1 MKLRAVKDSK
11 TGCCNG
17 RTAAAVLRLKW
28 TAWSRHQQQII
39 NPRMFAKEGVLKRWW
54 LDSQMSQSG
63 LSSSPYH
70 PPPPSPSYFSRL
82 LSGGLFMAAVCARFR
97 CRSSWRRE
105 GVKFVYSDSVSLPA
119 FCSPSPVSAQI
130 ANRLSKSRLKRE
142 HNFYVLSGGK
152 RRRWEDRR
160 EEQKGVPRGGSP
172 PLLSITVAGMSGRT
186 WVKPRWNQLG
196 GVTSSSR
203 AHVIKGGKLEQS
215 FFESSRTITPLIKGL
230 VHFRNLDGAVTFGF
244 LLASCLPYPPFYLSF

>member
-1 MKLRAVKDSK
+1 MVGQPDVS
-11 TGCCNG
+11 
-17 RTAAAVLRLKW
+17 V
-28 TAWSRHQQQII
+28 
-39 NPRMFAKEGVLKRWW
+39 W
-54 LDSQMSQSG
+54 LVF
-63 LSSSPYH
+63 LSLPS
-70 PPPPSPSYFSRL
+70 PPPSPSYFSRL

-130 ANRLSKSRLKRE
+130 ANRLSKSRPKRE

-160 EEQKGVPRGGSP
+160 EEQEGVPRGGSP

-186 WVKPRWNQLG
+186 WVKPRWNQPGCVRPRHAHMWLKAENLNR
-196 GVTSSSR
+196 VSKVPARSR
-203 AHVIKGGKLEQS
+203 L
-215 FFESSRTITPLIKGL
+215 
-230 VHFRNLDGAVTFGF
+230 
-244 LLASCLPYPPFYLSF
+244 